1 MFDSFCFRRKKGGV
15 MFFRLFKKFKNVIGL
30 FNGYFID
37 VKALYVL
44 EFDTVCSVSF
54 VSEIDTTKAF
64 AFINERLKTGIVIVY
79 QHSYFDHNQKE
90 MFFNNTIFV
99 LANKIM
105 IELGKDWCQILHTP
119 EQHGW
124 ANALIEEL
132 SQFKIVNS
140 EGVIGFARQTVA
152 N

>member
-1 MFDSFCFRRKKGGV
+1 
-15 MFFRLFKKFKNVIGL
+15 MFFRLFKKYKNVIGL

-37 VKALYVL
+37 VKVLYMV
-44 EFDTVCSVSF
+44 EFDAVCCVSF
-54 VSEIDTTKAF
+54 VGEIDTTKAF
-64 AFINERLKTGIVIVY
+64 AFISETLKTGIVIVY
-79 QHSYFDHNQKE
+79 QHSYYDHNQKE

-105 IELGKDWCQILHTP
+105 IEVENNWCQVLHTP
-119 EQHGW
+119 QKQAW
-124 ANALIEEL
+124 ANELVAEL
-132 SQFKIVNS
+132 SRFKIVNS

>member
-1 MFDSFCFRRKKGGV
+1 
-15 MFFRLFKKFKNVIGL
+15 MFFRLFNKFKNVIGL

-37 VKALYVL
+37 AKTLYVL
-44 EFDTVCSVSF
+44 EFDAVCCVSF
-54 VSEIDTTKAF
+54 VGEIDTTKAF
-64 AFINERLKTGIVIVY
+64 GFINERLRTGIVTVY

-105 IELGKDWCQILHTP
+105 IELGNNWCQVLHTP
-119 EQHGW
+119 AQQGW
-124 ANALIEEL
+124 ANELIAEL

-140 EGVIGFARQTVA
+140 EAVIGFARQTVA